1 MTNFGASSIYE
12 YVINVKK
19 VSRLTTTKKKKFQF
33 PTAYTVLLVLTIIV
47 GLVTQF
53 VPQVI
58 PAKVSDVL
66 MSPITGMIG
75 IKDTAI
81 QSKITEKM
89 QNEGIPPALDY
100 LKSAEGHYI
109 NVANEGTLAGAID
122 VAFFILI
129 IGGFLGVVT
138 KTGALDAGVAAIV
151 NKMKGKELI
160 LIPVLM
166 FIFSL
171 GGTSYGMAEESLA
184 FYALITA
191 TMLAVGFDPLVAAAT
206 IMLGAGCGTL
216 GSTVNPFAPGVAA
229 ASARSVGVDINQGT
243 IIIIGVMLWLV
254 TLAIAIFFV
263 MTYARKV
270 KKDQSKSLLTAA
282 EWKNAKEAY
291 SNNDEKTAEF
301 TGRRKL
307 VLVLFGIS
315 FLIMIL
321 GVIPWE
327 DFGVSFFAKYTGMLT
342 GSPLGQWSFPELTAW
357 FIIMAIIIGILYRLS
372 EKDLVDSFIVGAADM
387 VGVALILGISRGIS
401 FIMSNSGLDLF
412 ILDKASNVLNG
423 ISGIAFVGMAY
434 IIYIGLSFLIP
445 SSSGLATVSMPI
457 FAPLTKSLGLSPEV
471 MIMVFSAGSGIVNLF
486 TPTSGVVMG
495 GLSIAKVEYSTWL
508 KFIWKMLIAIFIAS
522 VIILSLGMMMF

>member
-1 MTNFGASSIYE
+1 MTT
-12 YVINVKK
+12 K
-19 VSRLTTTKKKKFQF
+19 KKKKFQF
-33 PTAYTVLLVLTIIV
+33 PTAYTVLLALTIIV

-58 PAKVSDVL
+58 PARVSDVL
-66 MSPITGMIG
+66 MAPITGMIG
-75 IKDTAI
+75 IKDSTI
-81 QSKITEKM
+81 QENISEKM
-89 QNEGIPPALDY
+89 QNEGIPQALDY
-100 LKSAEGHYI
+100 LKGAEGHYI
-109 NVANEGTLAGAID
+109 NVANEGSLAGAID

-160 LIPVLM
+160 LIPILM
-166 FIFSL
+166 IIFSL

-229 ASARSVGVDINQGT
+229 ASAKSVGVAINQGT
-243 IIIIGVMLWLV
+243 IIILGVMLWLV

-263 MTYARKV
+263 MSYAKKV
-270 KKDQSKSLLTAA
+270 KNDNSKSLLTES
-282 EWKNAKEAY
+282 EWKNAKESY
-291 SNNDEKTAEF
+291 GNNNEETMEF

-315 FLIMIL
+315 FLVMIL
-321 GVIPWE
+321 GIVPWE
-327 DFGVSFFAKYTGMLT
+327 DFGVTFFAKYTGMLT
-342 GSPLGQWSFPELTAW
+342 GSPLGQWSFPELAAW
-357 FIIMAIIIGILYRLS
+357 FAIMGIVTGMVYRLS

-434 IIYIGLSFLIP
+434 LIYIGLSFLIP

-471 MIMVFSAGSGIVNLF
+471 MIMVFSAGSGFVNLF

-508 KFIWKMLIAIFIAS
+508 KFVWKVLIAIFIAS
-522 VIILSLGMMMF
+522 IAILAVGMMIF